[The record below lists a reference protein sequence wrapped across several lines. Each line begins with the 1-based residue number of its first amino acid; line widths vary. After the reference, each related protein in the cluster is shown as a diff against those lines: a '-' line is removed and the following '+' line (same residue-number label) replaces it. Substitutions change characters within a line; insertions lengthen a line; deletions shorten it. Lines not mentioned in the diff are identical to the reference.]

1 MWHRCMWYQAKP
13 GDVRHSARRLRFGV
27 QLNELLC
34 DLEHTTSPE
43 GQSPRLYKMARIAI
57 SEEEMISK
65 LLLAISLLDS
75 N

>member
-1 MWHRCMWYQAKP
+1 M
-13 GDVRHSARRLRFGV
+13 

-43 GQSPRLYKMARIAI
+43 RQSPRLYKMARIAI

-75 N
+75 NYTQGRNGFRAEMDSDCIFID